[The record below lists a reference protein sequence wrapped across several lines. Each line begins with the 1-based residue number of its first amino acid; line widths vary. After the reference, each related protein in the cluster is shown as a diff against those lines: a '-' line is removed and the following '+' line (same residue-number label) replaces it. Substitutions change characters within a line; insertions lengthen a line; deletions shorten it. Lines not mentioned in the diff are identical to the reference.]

1 MLNKIYR
8 AIVISRTKTAA
19 LNTLAYLTELD
30 LVDMGISRASFV
42 EAQVASVIADLDA
55 KDREAANTKMRK
67 QIEGSAKRLFA
78 AV

>member
-1 MLNKIYR
+1 MLNKIFR

-19 LNTLAYLTELD
+19 LNTLERLSDRDLT
-30 LVDMGISRASFV
+30 DMGMSRTSFV
-42 EAQVASVIADLDA
+42 EAHVSSVIAELDA
-55 KDREAANTKMRK
+55 KDRETANNKMRK